1 MEVKINNY
9 TLQHTQND
17 LFALYNRTGR
27 RWVFL
32 CVALTFKGKFYMKRR
47 VKSPVSQYITHAD
60 VSDDLLHDY
69 LHTEISR
76 IVME

>member
-1 MEVKINNY
+1 MGLCDSVSSRLGAY
-9 TLQHTQND
+9 TRHPRGAILPV
-17 LFALYNRTGR
+17 LWF
-27 RWVFL
+27 FL
-32 CVALTFKGKFYMKRR
+32 CVALTFKGKFYMKRG

-60 VSDDLLHDY
+60 VCDYLLHDY